1 VVLSSASK
9 SQRQRYSF
17 PQPIN
22 DTKMVSY
29 KLRRKVVQY
38 MALVTTVVVSVAVI
52 STLSDYQGFLH
63 LNINFEGI
71 TLVVDGR

>member
-1 VVLSSASK
+1 
-9 SQRQRYSF
+9 
-17 PQPIN
+17 
-22 DTKMVSY
+22 MVSY